1 MNQGI
6 ALFTHSVVATAALTA
21 KRAVNAAGAVPAA
34 AATCLGPSRTDGAIG
49 DRVPVDMVGSAPWE
63 SGGAFSAGDMVQLD
77 ASGRV
82 VVFAAGVKV
91 GKALEAS
98 TALGQFPE
106 ILILQN

>member
-1 MNQGI
+1 MNQGL

-34 AATCLGPSRTDGAIG
+34 GATCLGPVRTDAAIG
-49 DRVPVDMVGSAPWE
+49 ERPPVDMVGSAPWE
-63 SGGAFSAGDMVQLD
+63 SGGTFSGGAMLELD

-98 TALGQFPE
+98 TASGQFPE
-106 ILILQN
+106 VLILQN